1 MKKIKYLGVALIAQL
16 TPLAVFAAA
25 PTSGIPQVG
34 LDKQKIAD
42 LISGFATY
50 FSGIIG
56 VLGILV
62 LLYAAFLYMTA
73 GGNDE
78 KVSKAKSTFIYGLV
92 GVGVAILAFGVF
104 NLVSSFLT
112 A

>member
-1 MKKIKYLGVALIAQL
+1 MKKIKYLGVVLVAQL
-16 TPLAVFAAA
+16 TPLMAFAATPSA
-25 PTSGIPQVG
+25 GIPQVG
-34 LDKQKIAD
+34 LDKQKISD

-73 GGNDE
+73 AGNDE
-78 KVSKAKSTFIYGLV
+78 KIATAKRTFIYGLV
-92 GVGVAILAFGVF
+92 GVGVAILAFGIF
-104 NLVSSFLT
+104 NLVASFLQS
-112 A
+112 